1 MKHTITVLFGLFFLL
16 SCTFTKKEPLKEYII
31 AYNVYVP
38 DSIHD
43 DNYDIFT
50 MKMDGTYKKNIT
62 DHPDVAWTYL
72 SHGDKI
78 YFVSDRD
85 TTTRTFF
92 LYEMDHR
99 GEQIKK
105 ISNFQLRDSWMGTR
119 KHGQELIVVP
129 HPKVDSL
136 LYLINTE
143 GEILK
148 KINPGTPY
156 FSDPSFSP
164 DGEWIAFVGSNKKSK
179 KEDGYQAEIYVVNTD
194 GNGLKKLTN
203 YPTTDTTAEWYA
215 YKAGPPRWHPT
226 ENFISYQSKQQG
238 KYSLY
243 AVSPDGKQ
251 QWKLTDNSQN
261 EGWHSWSPDGKWLAI
276 EFFDEGQD
284 QFHIGLMNWR
294 TKEMQVL
301 TDTSF
306 KFQQAPVFLEV
317 DGNKN

>member
-1 MKHTITVLFGLFFLL
+1 MKHFIPMLFSLFILL
-16 SCTFTKKEPLKEYII
+16 SCKSKKKEPLKEYII

-43 DNYDIFT
+43 DNYDVFT
-50 MKMDGTYKKNIT
+50 MKMDGSDKRNIT
-62 DHPDVAWTYL
+62 NHPDVAWTYL
-72 SHGDKI
+72 AHGDKI

-85 TTTRTFF
+85 TTARALF
-92 LYEMDHR
+92 LYEMDHH
-99 GEQIKK
+99 GQEIKK
-105 ISNFQLRDSWMGTR
+105 ISNFRLQDSWMGTR
-119 KHGQELIVVP
+119 KQGQELIVVP
-129 HPKVDSL
+129 HHTVDSL
-136 LYLINTE
+136 LYLINTK

-203 YPTTDTTAEWYA
+203 YPAADTSAEWYA
-215 YKAGPPRWHPT
+215 FKAGPPRWHPT
-226 ENFISYQSKQQG
+226 ENFISFQSKQQG

-243 AVSPDGKQ
+243 AVSPDGKK
-251 QWKLTDNSQN
+251 QWRLTNNSQN
-261 EGWHSWSPDGKWLAI
+261 EGWHSWSPDGKWLTM
-276 EFFDEGQD
+276 EVFDEKQD
-284 QFHIGLMNWR
+284 QFHIGLMNWT

-306 KFQQAPVFLEV
+306 KFQQAPVFMEV